1 MKITH
6 VAAAVLW
13 REDGSYLLGQ
23 RAADTFYPGYWEFPG
38 GKVEA
43 GETPRQALVRE
54 LHEELGID
62 VIQAFPW
69 IVREHQYEHAH
80 VKLHFFRVTEW
91 HGELRDHVH
100 AALSWQEA
108 WARPVS
114 PMLPANGPVLKA
126 LALPDRYAIT
136 HAGEI
141 GRDEQLHR
149 LDNALHNGLRLVQ
162 VREPKLDGARRAAFV
177 HAAVD
182 LCHQYGARVLVNAD
196 TGLAEAAGA
205 DGVHLPARELAVLER
220 RPDFALVAA
229 SCHVAA
235 ELDRA
240 AVLGCDFAVFG
251 PVRPTASHP
260 GASGIGWKPSP
271 PRSPCR
277 HCRLLPWAVCRV
289 PISMPH
295 NAPARMASRRFA
307 APGIRD
313 RSRPGY
319 SPNSSGL
326 GSSFAATRY
335 WSDAQAPRSS
345 PLQRAEQNGRCRFS
359 ATHSTGLP
367 QAGQLTMRAAAPEA
381 RCVSGMRAAAG
392 GSFARCQ
399 QVENILI
406 QAHALPSCAAR
417 QIGVQS
423 LGNPHH
429 ETSAEVCLVRG
440 I

>member
-162 VREPKLDGARRAAFV
+162 VREPKLAEPQFTSFAAE
-177 HAAVD
+177 AVR
-182 LCHQYGARVLVNAD
+182 LCQSYGARVLLNGD
-196 TGLAEAAGA
+196 PDLARELGA
-205 DGVHLPARELAVLER
+205 NGVHLPASQLMASEV
-220 RPDFALVAA
+220 RPDFKLVAA
-229 SCHVAA
+229 SCHNAA
-235 ELDRA
+235 ELERA
-240 AVLGCDFAVFG
+240 EQLQLDFALLG
-251 PVRPTASHP
+251 PVATTASHP
-260 GASGIGWKPSP
+260 GQAGMGWSQFATLAQHRSLPIFAIGGMTQGDFTEAWRHGAHGI
-271 PRSPCR
+271 
-277 HCRLLPWAVCRV
+277 A
-289 PISMPH
+289 
-295 NAPARMASRRFA
+295 
-307 APGIRD
+307 GIR
-313 RSRPGY
+313 
-319 SPNSSGL
+319 
-326 GSSFAATRY
+326 
-335 WSDAQAPRSS
+335 
-345 PLQRAEQNGRCRFS
+345 S
-359 ATHSTGLP
+359 AWI
-367 QAGQLTMRAAAPEA
+367 A
-381 RCVSGMRAAAG
+381 
-392 GSFARCQ
+392 
-399 QVENILI
+399 
-406 QAHALPSCAAR
+406 
-417 QIGVQS
+417 
-423 LGNPHH
+423 
-429 ETSAEVCLVRG
+429 
-440 I
+440 